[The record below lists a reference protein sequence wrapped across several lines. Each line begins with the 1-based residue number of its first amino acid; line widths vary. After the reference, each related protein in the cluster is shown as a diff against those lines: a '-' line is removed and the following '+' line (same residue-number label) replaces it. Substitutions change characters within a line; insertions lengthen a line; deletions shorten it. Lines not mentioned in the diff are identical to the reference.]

1 MKPPHYHIPFFA
13 PLSPLDLISLRQAAL
28 RATFPFSAARRR
40 HYYLA
45 RNAIWHG
52 IGALG
57 LKPGDG
63 ILMPAYHHGVDLEVV
78 LARGLVPT
86 FYRVDRAAM
95 MDLEDMRRGLAPGI
109 KAVYVIHYFGFPQPM
124 PEVVAFAREHG
135 LALIEDCALS
145 LFSATPQG
153 PLGSFG
159 DIGVF
164 CLYKTLPLP
173 HGGTLA
179 LNRQGLVIPP
189 RPEKPDSVSSAAYT
203 AHLLLDSMALHVE
216 GVGPRLATWGRDL
229 GRTAKRAM
237 RAEMVAIDTN
247 DLDMGVI
254 PLGMGFATR
263 YILARTRPAEVIR
276 IRREN
281 YEHLRSLLD
290 PTVRT
295 LYGALPEGVC
305 PLSLPILA
313 PDKERVHEALLHDG
327 VGNVNFWARW
337 RSEVPRERF
346 PDVDFLRRHV
356 VEIPVHQ
363 ALRPKHMEF
372 IAERVSARARW

>member
-1 MKPPHYHIPFFA
+1 MKSPRYHIPFFS
-13 PLSPLDLISLRQAAL
+13 PLSPIDLVSTRQPTL
-28 RATFPFSAARRR
+28 RATFPFSAPRRR

-78 LARGLVPT
+78 LGRGLKPH
-86 FYRVDRAAM
+86 FYRVDQSTQI
-95 MDLEDMRRGLAPGI
+95 DLEDMAKSLGPEI
-109 KAVYVIHYFGFPQPM
+109 KALYVIHYFGFPQPM
-124 PEVVAFAREHG
+124 VEIQAFAREHG

-145 LFSATPQG
+145 LFSAAPEG

-179 LNRQGLVIPP
+179 LNRPGLLIPP
-189 RPEKPDSVSSAAYT
+189 RPENPDALSSVGYT
-203 AHLLLDSMALHVE
+203 ANLLLDSMALHVD
-216 GVGPRLATWGRDL
+216 GLGHRLAEWGRDL
-229 GRTAKRAM
+229 GRTTKRAM
-237 RAEMVAIDTN
+237 RASTVAIDTN

-263 YILARTRPAEVIR
+263 YILARTRPADVIR

-281 YEHLRSLLD
+281 YERLRSLLD
-290 PTVRT
+290 PSVRT

-305 PLSLPILA
+305 PLSLPILV
-313 PDKERVHEALLHDG
+313 PEKERVHEGLLHDG
-327 VGNVNFWARW
+327 VGNVNFWSRW
-337 RSEVPRERF
+337 RPEVPRERF
-346 PDVDFLRRHV
+346 PEVDFLRRHV
-356 VEIPVHQ
+356 VEIPIYQ
-363 ALRPKHMEF
+363 ALRPKHIEF

>member
-1 MKPPHYHIPFFA
+1 MKSPHYHIPFFT
-13 PLSPLDLISLRQAAL
+13 PLPPIDLISFRQPSL
-28 RATFPFSAARRR
+28 RATFPFSAPRRR

-63 ILMPAYHHGVDLEVV
+63 ILMPAYHHGVDLEV
-78 LARGLVPT
+78 LLGRGLKPR
-86 FYRVDRAAM
+86 FYRVDQDAR
-95 MDLEDMRRGLAPGI
+95 MDLEDMARNLTPEIRALYI
-109 KAVYVIHYFGFPQPM
+109 IHYFGFPQPM
-124 PEVVAFAREHG
+124 TEVQTFAREHG

-145 LFSATPQG
+145 LFSAAPQG

-159 DIGVF
+159 DIAVF

-179 LNRQGLVIPP
+179 LNRPGLVIPP
-189 RPEKPDSVSSAAYT
+189 RPEKPDALSSAVYI
-203 AHLLLDSMALHVE
+203 AHLLLDSVALSVP
-216 GVGPRLATWGRDL
+216 GLGPRLATWGRDL
-229 GRTAKRAM
+229 GRTTKRAIH
-237 RAEMVAIDTN
+237 ASMVPIDTN
-247 DLDMGVI
+247 DLDMNVI
-254 PLGMGFATR
+254 PLGMGLATR
-263 YILARTRPAEVIR
+263 YILARTRAAEVVR

-290 PTVRT
+290 PSVRT

-313 PDKERVHEALLHDG
+313 RDKERVHEALLHDG
-327 VGNVNFWARW
+327 VGNVNFWSRW
-337 RSEVPRERF
+337 RPEVPRERF
-346 PDVDFLRRHV
+346 PEVDFLRRHV
-356 VEIPVHQ
+356 LEIPVHQ
-363 ALRPKHMEF
+363 ALRARHMEF

>member
-1 MKPPHYHIPFFA
+1 MKSPRYHIPFFP
-13 PLSPLDLISLRQAAL
+13 PLPLIDLVSWRQASL
-28 RATFPFSAARRR
+28 RATFPFSAPRRR

-78 LARGLVPT
+78 LGRGLKPR
-86 FYRVDRAAM
+86 FYRVDQEAR
-95 MDLEDMRRGLAPGI
+95 MDLEDMKRGLDPGI
-109 KAVYVIHYFGFPQPM
+109 KALYIIHYFGFPQPM
-124 PEVVAFAREHG
+124 VEVQAFAREHG

-145 LFSATPQG
+145 LFSATPEG
-153 PLGSFG
+153 ALGSFG

-179 LNRQGLVIPP
+179 LNRPGLVIPP
-189 RPEKPDSVSSAAYT
+189 RPEQPDSLSSAAYI
-203 AHLLLDSMALHVE
+203 ANLLLDSVALHVE
-216 GVGPRLATWGRDL
+216 GFGPRLADWGRDL
-229 GRTAKRAM
+229 GRTTKRAM
-237 RAEMVAIDTN
+237 RASTVAIDTN
-247 DLDMGVI
+247 DLDMSVI
-254 PLGMGFATR
+254 PLGMGLATR
-263 YILARTRPAEVIR
+263 YILGRTRPADVVR

-281 YEHLRSLLD
+281 YETLRSLLD
-290 PTVRT
+290 PAVRT
-295 LYGALPEGVC
+295 LYAALPEGVC

-313 PDKERVHEALLHDG
+313 PDKDRVHEALLHDG
-327 VGNVNFWARW
+327 VGNVNFWSQW
-337 RSEVPRERF
+337 RPEVPQERF
-346 PDVDFLRRHV
+346 PEVDFLRRHV
-356 VEIPVHQ
+356 IEIPVHQ
-363 ALRPKHMEF
+363 ALRSKHMEF